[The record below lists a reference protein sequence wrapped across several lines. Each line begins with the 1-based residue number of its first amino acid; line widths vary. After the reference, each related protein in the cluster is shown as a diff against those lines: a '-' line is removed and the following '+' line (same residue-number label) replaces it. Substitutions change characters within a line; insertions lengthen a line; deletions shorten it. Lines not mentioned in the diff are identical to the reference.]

1 MGLFDIFKKKESS
14 KTDNDT
20 TCNHSDA
27 LPNGVFCPKCGHKI
41 ERTAAK
47 TSNSKR
53 IINFDI
59 KNCYICVLHFRCI
72 SAWVTPTSHPVKK
85 YVVVYNG
92 KYKDDFIECSD
103 EGTKLKIKAN
113 SETITLKFENHDE
126 ELAYSINEVCNYHIP
141 ICDAMESWSFI
152 ISDTPILHEL
162 FVPGYQQQ
170 YDSIYYNIEDMI
182 ENQRKLDNMFKKFN

>member
-1 MGLFDIFKKKESS
+1 MGLFDIFKKKT
-14 KTDNDT
+14 KI
-20 TCNHSDA
+20 
-27 LPNGVFCPKCGHKI
+27 LPNTQKQEGENAI
-41 ERTAAK
+41 A
-47 TSNSKR
+47 KR

-72 SAWVTPTSHPVKK
+72 SAWITPVSHPVKN

-103 EGTKLKIKAN
+103 DGTKLKIKAN
-113 SETITLKFENHDE
+113 PETITLKFENHDE
-126 ELAYSINEVCNYHIP
+126 ELAYSINEVCDYHIP

-152 ISDTPILHEL
+152 IADTPIQHEL

-170 YDSIYYNIEDMI
+170 GDSIYYNIEDML
-182 ENQRKLDNMFKKFN
+182 ENKRKLDNKFKKFN